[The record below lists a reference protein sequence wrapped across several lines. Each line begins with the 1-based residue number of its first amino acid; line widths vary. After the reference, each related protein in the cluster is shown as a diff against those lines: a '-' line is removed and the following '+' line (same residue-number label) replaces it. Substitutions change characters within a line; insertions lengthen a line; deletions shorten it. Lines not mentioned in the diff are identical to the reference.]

1 MALSFLGEKKSEDQK
16 KNRKKKRKGM
26 DSWTFGYGIC
36 MDAMILYGT
45 CMDISCSNSRV

>member
-1 MALSFLGEKKSEDQK
+1 MKAKREDQK
-16 KNRKKKRKGM
+16 KNRKKKKKKKRKGM